1 MLPPPPLVKKCMP
14 SMRSSASKAHTTVRA
29 GKAKVIR
36 MLVQRAVQVN
46 SGIRIKVI
54 PGARLFRMVTT
65 KLMPV
70 SVVPMPLI
78 STAHSQ

>member
-1 MLPPPPLVKKCMP
+1 MLPPSPLVKKCMP
-14 SMRSSASKAHTTVRA
+14 RSRSSPRSAHTTVSA

-36 MLVQRAVQVN
+36 MLAQRAVQVN

-54 PGARLFRMVTT
+54 PGARRLRIVTT

-70 SVVPMPLI
+70 IVVPMPLI
-78 STAHSQ
+78 KMAQIQ